1 MALMYQRLSDVDD
14 GSTALPA
21 RRGHDESADVIPRSL
36 GRTGARTHRMGFLTL
51 VMLFIPNV

>member
-1 MALMYQRLSDVDD
+1 MYQRLSDVDD